1 MMTISPSST
10 QRRSVKQFMDATRP
24 HPPPSPFHLA
34 AVAWG
39 LGVLLRYCVLFPLRL
54 LALVLGLLL
63 VMLLFP
69 AVKLLGKVINVSRW
83 EIL

>member
-1 MMTISPSST
+1 
-10 QRRSVKQFMDATRP
+10 
-24 HPPPSPFHLA
+24 
-34 AVAWG
+34 
-39 LGVLLRYCVLFPLRL
+39 VLLRYCVLFPLRL

-63 VMLLFP
+63 VVLLFP